1 MWAITLTSQVRCH
14 SSSDASGPPGGPGT
28 PALEQNR
35 SMGPPNSLACR
46 TSSTISCSRLT
57 SVLTARPPSSPATAS
72 AEGRSMSATT
82 IARGDS
88 AATLLASARPI
99 PLPAPVITT
108 FRSASS
114 MGADRLVFSVGA
126 MEFELT
132 DRCKELRER
141 LLAFMEEHVYPAEPV
156 YQRQLVGSGDP
167 HFPPPVME
175 ELKAQAQELGLW
187 N

>member
-114 MGADRLVFSVGA
+114 MGADRLVFSVGE

-132 DRCKELRER
+132 GLLRFAGG
-141 LLAFMEEHVYPAEPV
+141 LLSRQYAEGV
-156 YQRQLVGSGDP
+156 RDN
-167 HFPPPVME
+167 MKR
-175 ELKAQAQELGLW
+175 LKAYIESGKGPKAK
-187 N
+187 